1 MFKYACCV
9 HMFASSMSDDTSTL
23 SIFIMYPTIDII
35 IVFEKRI
42 IDCHLYLSDSVEAVG
57 FFSQHFFFY
66 KHSSFI
72 IF

>member
-1 MFKYACCV
+1 
-9 HMFASSMSDDTSTL
+9 
-23 SIFIMYPTIDII
+23 MYPTIDII
-35 IVFEKRI
+35 IVFKKRI

-57 FFSQHFFFY
+57 FFSQDFFFY